1 MTVESKFFHDE
12 KDLQVTL
19 KTEDGNDYEYVI
31 IGDAE
36 QVSNRELMQMTSGC
50 APKGWTKL

>member
-12 KDLQVTL
+12 KDLRVTL

-36 QVSNRELMQMTSGC
+36 QVSDRELMQMTSGN
-50 APKGWTKL
+50 APKGWTKQ